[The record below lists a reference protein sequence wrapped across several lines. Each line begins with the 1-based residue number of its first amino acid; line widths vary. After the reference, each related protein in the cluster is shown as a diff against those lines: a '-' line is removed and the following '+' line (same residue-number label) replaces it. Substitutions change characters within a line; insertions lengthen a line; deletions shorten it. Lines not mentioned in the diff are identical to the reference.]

1 MKRYASS
8 FRALIGVVAA
18 ICAASIPLMT
28 KPSVANNKLVE
39 AQHLDA
45 CSPQWLPV
53 LLASSFQPPPAPHNG
68 RLTRHNKVFVL
79 EVDGEVEAPFVCE
92 AKLPPMFNVEREI
105 VASLR
110 ASPYVT
116 RNASEATWVLVAI
129 QPILYQYC
137 AKNSTSK
144 WEDAFRASA
153 RAVNDHIIPW
163 LRTLP
168 HWARRG
174 GMDHLFL
181 FSAGAGSGI
190 YNQIDAL
197 KETGV
202 ILATSYDGPTPE
214 RPRTVVVPASIHPL
228 LAAGAVVDGSARA
241 FAAKTTAGFFRG
253 LLSGGTNSRYSFGT
267 RQLLHAE
274 STRITNSS
282 SEEALP
288 LQIAQGNVPNAVYAR
303 ELGSAR
309 FCLALPGH
317 YAFTP
322 RNVQFLNAGCV
333 PINVSPYGTDDGV
346 PRYPRAVHLPFQ
358 RTIDW
363 DGFSLTVDQQVV
375 KTPSALRRTLLKVP
389 PERWAELV
397 ARMNTE
403 RLKLIWEVHGGTAW
417 GTLVEELR
425 RLTNSLA

>member
-1 MKRYASS
+1 MMSMLTLLGLSLA
-8 FRALIGVVAA
+8 
-18 ICAASIPLMT
+18 
-28 KPSVANNKLVE
+28 
-39 AQHLDA
+39 
-45 CSPQWLPV
+45 SPQ
-53 LLASSFQPPPAPHNG
+53 SRRTGHD
-68 RLTRHNKVFVL
+68 KVFVL
-79 EVDGEVEAPFVCE
+79 EVDREVEAPFVCE
-92 AKLPPMFNVEREI
+92 AKLPPMFNVERNI
-105 VASLR
+105 VTSVR

-116 RNASEATWVLVAI
+116 RNASKAAWVLVAI

-137 AKNSTSK
+137 AKIKSNSSG
-144 WEDAFRASA
+144 WEDALRASA
-153 RAVNDHIIPW
+153 LAVNDHIIPW

-181 FSAGAGSGI
+181 FSAGAGSAI

-241 FAAKTTAGFFRG
+241 FAAKTTTGFFRG
-253 LLSGGTNSRYSFGT
+253 LLSGGANSRYSFGT

-282 SEEALP
+282 SEEAP
-288 LQIAQGNVPNAVYAR
+288 QLQIVQGNVPNAVYAR
-303 ELGSAR
+303 ELASAL

-322 RNVQFLNAGCV
+322 RNVQFLNSGCV
-333 PINVSPYGTDDGV
+333 PINVSPYGTYDGV

-363 DGFSLTVDQQVV
+363 DGLSLTVDQQVV
-375 KTPSALRRTLLKVP
+375 KTPGALRRTLLKVP

-425 RLTNSLA
+425 RLTWNSLA